1 MPQRTVLVIYQHQKS
16 HMGATKASFQRLEQ
30 VRNRQQLL
38 CGIHL
43 RHVGGFDF
51 VAGILNHKLYA
62 LQERKPWN
70 LTKPSNGANEN
81 EVFLGMAGKWDAR
94 IYCPRFWVSRRFSRC
109 LFFVMGEVEAMQWVG
124 PEYSK
129 HEENWDSMD
138 SNLLYLHVLVSCQA
152 ASPGDKKRSFRRSI
166 VFFTWLCKWF
176 AQSDEP
182 THAAPQLSMLF
193 HTFHASSS
201 SKSWCQWEP
210 PHDIGK
216 MRVPQW
222 RVNGISIWKK
232 SCIVMQQRHCNW
244 THSQVWFGTKMITLL
259 LAKWFMRLR
268 NISKIF
274 KVSSKSVSTK
284 RVTSKGQTLT
294 IRGQKWKLY
303 GPHSTM
309 ILFRLI
315 ASTLIFVW
323 VIRYSHLSCSKS
335 RLRTLSSSS
344 RKDRL
349 LHGIQAIA
357 MLVLPRLS
365 RKYQGQSRVFE
376 RSEGHVL
383 KSLSFRLFVA
393 RIRDQ
398 GMLHEQL

>member
-1 MPQRTVLVIYQHQKS
+1 
-16 HMGATKASFQRLEQ
+16 
-30 VRNRQQLL
+30 
-38 CGIHL
+38 
-43 RHVGGFDF
+43 
-51 VAGILNHKLYA
+51 
-62 LQERKPWN
+62 
-70 LTKPSNGANEN
+70 
-81 EVFLGMAGKWDAR
+81 
-94 IYCPRFWVSRRFSRC
+94 
-109 LFFVMGEVEAMQWVG
+109 MQWVG

-152 ASPGDKKRSFRRSI
+152 ASAADKNRSLRLSM

-232 SCIVMQQRHCNW
+232 SCIVMQQRHCNR
-244 THSQVWFGTKMITLL
+244 THSQVWFGTKLITLL

-274 KVSSKSVSTK
+274 KVSWNSVSTK
-284 RVTSKGQTLT
+284 RVTSKGQTHT

-315 ASTLIFVW
+315 ASTLMFVW
-323 VIRYSHLSCSKS
+323 VFWYSHLSCSKS
-335 RLRTLSSSS
+335 LLRPWSSSS

-357 MLVLPRLS
+357 KLVLPRLS
-365 RKYQGQSRVFE
+365 RKYQSQSRVFE

-383 KSLSFRLFVA
+383 KGCRIKKNKIRIKKNYILLLKFLSGCL
-393 RIRDQ
+393 
-398 GMLHEQL
+398 LHASGIKACRMNNSK